1 MEPKITPTGATLGA
15 LVTDIDLAELDDP
28 TWAIVESAF
37 QEYGVLIFPDQNL
50 SEEKQIDFATRFGS
64 IEYLAPN
71 AKSVLI
77 SNQEVD
83 GSLHEGG
90 EYSAQMLRGN
100 EGWHSDS
107 SFMPLAA
114 KASVL
119 SAQVVPPEGGQT
131 EWADMRASYDALDDD
146 IREKIADLA
155 AYHSIYFS
163 QARIGHHVEPG
174 TGYGFHREP
183 PPLRPLVK
191 VHPETGRN
199 SLFIGRH
206 AYGIP
211 GLDEAASETLL
222 ADLTAFACQ
231 PPRTYLHD
239 WEAGDVA
246 IWDNRCV
253 LHRSRPYDYSAAR
266 VMRHTRIAGDPK
278 SEMALNT
285 TLESNTSALG

>member
-37 QEYGVLIFPDQNL
+37 QEYGVLIFAGQNL
-50 SEEKQIDFATRFGS
+50 SEEKQIDFATRFGN
-64 IEYLAPN
+64 IEYLAAN

-131 EWADMRASYDALDDD
+131 EWADMRASYDALADD

-211 GLDEAASETLL
+211 GLDETESETLL
-222 ADLTAFACQ
+222 ADLTAFAC
-231 PPRTYLHD
+231 
-239 WEAGDVA
+239 
-246 IWDNRCV
+246 
-253 LHRSRPYDYSAAR
+253 
-266 VMRHTRIAGDPK
+266 
-278 SEMALNT
+278 
-285 TLESNTSALG
+285 LGILQEH